1 MVGEIMV
8 NVYMGLILGENKLGW
23 TKNVV
28 TNVVFLDVVFLNI
41 NHVKYYEN
49 NSQYFAYYGRPK
61 CKETLVKETTRLI
74 SYYVYICKKYLYNNL
89 LKHSN
94 LYS

>member
-1 MVGEIMV
+1 MASEIMV
-8 NVYMGLILGENKLGW
+8 NVYMGHVLGENTLGW
-23 TKNVV
+23 TKTVV
-28 TNVVFLDVVFLNI
+28 TNVVFLDMVFLNI

-61 CKETLVKETTRLI
+61 HKEALVKETTCLI
-74 SYYVYICKKYLYNNL
+74 SYYVYIRKKDIYNNL

-94 LYS
+94 LYN